1 MVGVRARSSVVE
13 QPAHNRL
20 VAGSIPAGPTTSG
33 VRAKYWR
40 ILGRI
45 RSKGTGQ
52 FLLLFVGFHSIVSS
66 CPASCQC

>member
-1 MVGVRARSSVVE
+1 MVE

-33 VRAKYWR
+33 LRAKYWR

-52 FLLLFVGFHSIVSS
+52 FLLLFCLVPFHRFQLPGLVSVLTRYNSI
-66 CPASCQC
+66 